1 MNPDRDETVLR
12 LTEGRVPCINHEITD
27 YFRTK
32 PDPEVAATEQKMEEE
47 AKSAYSGTFLL
58 YLFLLTHFQAE
69 DDARNQAM
77 KLNQVCDKLL
87 MIYEKKQ
94 NEGD

>member
-47 AKSAYSGTFLL
+47 AKSAYSGTFVGV
-58 YLFLLTHFQAE
+58 
-69 DDARNQAM
+69 NI
-77 KLNQVCDKLL
+77 V
-87 MIYEKKQ
+87 IYIFYS
-94 NEGD
+94 GR

>member
-47 AKSAYSGTFLL
+47 AKSAYSGTFSADKVECI
-58 YLFLLTHFQAE
+58 FIDVFFSRRRCQNSSSEAE
-69 DDARNQAM
+69 YG
-77 KLNQVCDKLL
+77 L
-87 MIYEKKQ
+87 
-94 NEGD
+94 

>member
-47 AKSAYSGTFLL
+47 AKSAYSGTFSADKVECIFITSKIFVCNFFPTD
-58 YLFLLTHFQAE
+58 FLTFLT
-69 DDARNQAM
+69 
-77 KLNQVCDKLL
+77 LCDL
-87 MIYEKKQ
+87 
-94 NEGD
+94 

>member
-47 AKSAYSGTFLL
+47 AKAAYSGIF
-58 YLFLLTHFQAE
+58 
-69 DDARNQAM
+69 
-77 KLNQVCDKLL
+77 LNQRKTFTKKLFFIQL
-87 MIYEKKQ
+87 L
-94 NEGD
+94 

>member
-47 AKSAYSGTFLL
+47 AKSAYSGTF
-58 YLFLLTHFQAE
+58 FDKVECIFNDVFFSRRRCQNSSSEAE
-69 DDARNQAM
+69 YG
-77 KLNQVCDKLL
+77 L
-87 MIYEKKQ
+87 
-94 NEGD
+94 

>member
-12 LTEGRVPCINHEITD
+12 LTEGRVPCVNHEITD

-47 AKSAYSGTFLL
+47 AKSAYSGKLVVDKVECIFIGV
-58 YLFLLTHFQAE
+58 FFSRRRCQNSSSKAE
-69 DDARNQAM
+69 YG
-77 KLNQVCDKLL
+77 L
-87 MIYEKKQ
+87 
-94 NEGD
+94 